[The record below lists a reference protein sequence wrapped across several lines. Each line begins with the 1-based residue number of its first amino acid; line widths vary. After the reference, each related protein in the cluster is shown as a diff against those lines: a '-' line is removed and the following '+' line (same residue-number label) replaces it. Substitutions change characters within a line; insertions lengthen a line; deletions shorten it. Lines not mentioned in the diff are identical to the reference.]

1 MVHISAHKG
10 ALVTFQIWSCKHDS
24 AGACVCALKTEHAP
38 WHHERGRKSFSAWA
52 TYSSRSDTALLTN
65 FISLPELGRC
75 CLEKRKKIQFEGIS
89 LDVSHKFVSWTI
101 TFQKPRHYGQP
112 GKAANLPDL
121 PRDVH
126 EAGGDLTL
134 STQPVSEMCQWCIS
148 GSETNPC
155 FMMFCGWRA
164 MFNVVMLKLTRL
176 FSHSYDTVLHCT
188 VVETF
193 YFCKAAFTRAFGGK
207 HCHSFSWKE
216 CTDCPAIRKTC

>member
-1 MVHISAHKG
+1 MVMQTWQRRC
-10 ALVTFQIWSCKHDS
+10 V
-24 AGACVCALKTEHAP
+24 CVCAKNGARTMTP
-38 WHHERGRKSFSAWA
+38 WEGEEKFQRLGYLFIKKWHSIINKFHFVAR
-52 TYSSRSDTALLTN
+52 TRSLL
-65 FISLPELGRC
+65 PGKE
-75 CLEKRKKIQFEGIS
+75 KKIQFEGIS